1 MKYNT
6 IIIGGGVAGLS
17 AGMYLAR
24 ANIPCLIVEGK
35 FWGGQTALLNKVSN
49 YPAIKET
56 SGFDIS
62 QALYEQVKDLNI
74 DMKNELVVNV
84 KQVGDLYQIQ
94 TSKGE
99 YLASNIIIATGA
111 KTTKL
116 GLKEEQKY
124 IGRGVS
130 YCATCD
136 GNLFKNKPVALVGL
150 GKTALEDIHYL
161 HNVCSEVYWIVPNKS
176 LPTNVLNQIKDLSKL
191 KIKYSC
197 EILSLSG
204 EQFLQQIELYNKQEK
219 TSANLLAEGL
229 FVTLGRK
236 PDLSWLDV
244 EIKTN
249 KDGYVLVDK
258 NCQTSHKG
266 IFACGDI
273 TSRKLKQI
281 VTACSDGAIAGS
293 YIIAKGQTH

>member
-1 MKYNT
+1 MKYNA

-17 AGMYLAR
+17 ASLYLAR
-24 ANIPCLIVEGK
+24 ANFPSLILEGK
-35 FWGGQTALLNKVSN
+35 FWGGQTALLNKVGN
-49 YPAIKET
+49 YPAVKET

-62 QALYEQVKDLNI
+62 QTLYEQVKSLNM
-74 DMKNELVVNV
+74 DMKNELVINV
-84 KQVGDLYQIQ
+84 KQVDNLYQVQ
-94 TSKGE
+94 TNKSE
-99 YLASNIIIATGA
+99 YLTKNIIIATGA
-111 KTTKL
+111 TTTKL
-116 GLKEEQKY
+116 GLKEEPNY

-130 YCATCD
+130 YCSTCD
-136 GNLFKNKPVALVGL
+136 GNLFKNKPVALVGF
-150 GKTALEDIHYL
+150 GKTALEDIQYL
-161 HNVCSEVYWIVPNKS
+161 HNVCSEVYWIVPSKT
-176 LPTNVLNQIKDLSKL
+176 LPSNVLNQIKDLDKL

-197 EILSLSG
+197 EVLNLQG
-204 EQFLQQIELYNKQEK
+204 EQYLQKIVLYNKQDK
-219 TSANLLAEGL
+219 TNISLSVEGL

-244 EIKTN
+244 DIKTN

-281 VTACSDGAIAGS
+281 VTACSDGAIASS

>member
-17 AGMYLAR
+17 AGLYLAR
-24 ANIPCLIVEGK
+24 ANLPCLVLEGR
-35 FWGGQTALLNKVSN
+35 FWGGQTALLNNVSN
-49 YPAIKET
+49 YPAVKAT

-62 QALYEQVKDLNI
+62 QTLYEQVKELNV
-74 DMKNELVVNV
+74 DMKNELVVYV
-84 KQVGDLYQIQ
+84 KQVDGLYQVQ
-94 TSKGE
+94 TNKGE

-111 KTTKL
+111 KTTQL
-116 GLKEEQKY
+116 GLQEEQKF

-136 GNLFKNKPVALVGL
+136 GNLFKNKSVALVGL
-150 GKTALEDIHYL
+150 GKTALEDIKYL
-161 HNVCSEVYWIVPNKS
+161 HNVCNEVYWIVPNKT
-176 LPTNVLNQIKDLSKL
+176 LPINTLNQIKDLNKL

-197 EILSLSG
+197 EVLSLHG
-204 EQFLQQIELYNKQEK
+204 EQVLQQVSLYDKQDK
-219 TSANLLAEGL
+219 TTTDLSVSGL

-236 PDLSWLDV
+236 PDLSWLNID
-244 EIKTN
+244 IKTN
-249 KDGYVLVDK
+249 KDGYVMVDK

>member
-1 MKYNT
+1 MVYGVVV
-6 IIIGGGVAGLS
+6 IGGGVAGLS
-17 AGMYLAR
+17 AGMYLSR
-24 ANIPCLIVEGK
+24 ANMPSLILEGR
-35 FWGGQTALLNKVSN
+35 FWGGQTAMLNKVSN
-49 YPAIKET
+49 YPAVKST
-56 SGFDIS
+56 TGYDIS
-62 QALYEQVKDLNI
+62 QTLYEQVKEVGM
-74 DMKNELVVNV
+74 DMRNELVINV
-84 KQVGDLYQIQ
+84 KQVNDIYQIT

-99 YLASNIIIATGA
+99 YLAHNIIIATGA
-111 KTTKL
+111 KTTQL
-116 GLKEEQKY
+116 GLKEEKGY

-136 GNLFKNKPVALVGL
+136 GNLFKDKSVALVGL
-150 GKTALEDIHYL
+150 GKTALEDIEYL
-161 HNVCSEVYWIVPNKS
+161 HNVCSEVYWIVPNKT
-176 LPTNVLNQIKDLSKL
+176 LPNHVLNQVKDLSKL

-197 EILSLSG
+197 EILSLAG
-204 EQFLQQIELYNKQEK
+204 EQHLQQIKLYNKQNQSNIDLEV
-219 TSANLLAEGL
+219 SGL
-229 FVTLGRK
+229 FVTLGRE

-244 EIKTN
+244 DIKTN

-281 VTACSDGAIAGS
+281 VTACSDGAIASS